1 MNICTYEY
9 IIAKS
14 LVNILEF
21 ILMLPLKSTLRIQ
34 SSPLAIR
41 DELALEQLDYAFVFS
56 IYKAELSCKMNTVKI
71 IAGSKLFKFNFSSVW
86 VKTK

>member
-1 MNICTYEY
+1 MNICTYEC

-34 SSPLAIR
+34 NSPLAIR
-41 DELALEQLDYAFVFS
+41 DGLAVEELDYAFVFS
-56 IYKAELSCKMNTVKI
+56 IYKVELSCKINTPKI
-71 IAGSKLFKFNFSSVW
+71 IAGSIIFKFNFSSVC